1 MRLII
6 MGCEYA
12 GKTTLAVDIS
22 KWMIQAMGLPF
33 VRWHNHFVVP
43 RLDQHLIVFR
53 EGEDEAMA
61 PGKTAA
67 DLFTEQDEEQMLSLS
82 PLLLEQFQRHMIWRH
97 IHPNMYRTED
107 DNLLINGYYADAVYA
122 PLYYG
127 YGQAGTFGDRRQRAR
142 VWDAELMGLAPDTV
156 LVLVTTSAAVV
167 RQRMQQNPRPRCIL
181 QPQDAELVLNGFQE
195 EYDLSLINR
204 RFTLNTT
211 RSSEQETFRGFLRK
225 LWPHLSQADRLRL
238 ATPLSDQG
246 LGGPAPDVG
255 TS

>member
-6 MGCEYA
+6 IGCEYA
-12 GKTTLAVDIS
+12 GKTTLAVAIS

-43 RLDQHLIVFR
+43 KLDQHLIVHGA
-53 EGEDEAMA
+53 EADESVF

-67 DLFTEQDEEQMLSLS
+67 DLFTEEDEDQMLSLS

-97 IHPNMYRTED
+97 IHPNMNSTED
-107 DNLLINGYYADAVYA
+107 DYLLINGYYADAVYA

-127 YGQAGTFGDRRQRAR
+127 YGEPGSFADRRQRAR
-142 VWDAELMGLAPDTV
+142 VWDAQLMGMAPDTV
-156 LVLVTTSAAVV
+156 LVLVTASAAAI

-181 QPQDAELVLNGFQE
+181 QPQDAERVLDGFQE

-204 RFTLNTT
+204 RFTLDTT
-211 RSSEQETFRGFLRK
+211 CSSEQETFWAFLRK
-225 LWPHLSQADRLRL
+225 MWPHLK
-238 ATPLSDQG
+238 
-246 LGGPAPDVG
+246 V
-255 TS
+255 

>member
-1 MRLII
+1 MRLVIT
-6 MGCEYA
+6 GCEYA
-12 GKTTLAVDIS
+12 GKTTLAVGIS

-43 RLDQHLIVFR
+43 KLDQHLIVQD
-53 EGEDEAMA
+53 EGGEHSLA
-61 PGKTAA
+61 GKTAS
-67 DLFTEQDEEQMLSLS
+67 DLFTKEDEKQMLALS

-97 IHPNMYRTED
+97 IHPNMYRSED
-107 DNLLINGYYADAVYA
+107 DNLFINAYYADAVYA
-122 PLYYG
+122 QLYYG
-127 YGQAGTFGDRRQRAR
+127 YGEPNSFADRRQRAR